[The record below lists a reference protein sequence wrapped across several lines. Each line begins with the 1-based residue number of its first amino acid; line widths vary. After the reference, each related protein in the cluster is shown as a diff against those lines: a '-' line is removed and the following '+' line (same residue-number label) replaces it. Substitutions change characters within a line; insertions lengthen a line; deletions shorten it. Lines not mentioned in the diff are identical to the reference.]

1 MIPMYIALGIF
12 FICGIYLLATW
23 KKETPLDKPFIV
35 AVVIAAAFCF
45 AAFCLSLENS
55 ANTDAEYEQ
64 LMLYK
69 EIVEETNDEAVRFD
83 FYQRV
88 QEWNENYIAWYELE
102 NSNWSDWTISDNK
115 YSENVGLIDFD
126 LRRG

>member
-1 MIPMYIALGIF
+1 MIPLYIALGIF

-23 KKETPLDKPFIV
+23 KKETPLDKPFFIAIIV
-35 AVVIAAAFCF
+35 ATAFCF
-45 AAFCLSLENS
+45 GTFIISLEGP

-88 QEWNENYIAWYELE
+88 QEWNEDYIAWYKLE

-115 YSENVGLIDFD
+115 YSENVGPIEFD

>member
-23 KKETPLDKPFIV
+23 KKKTPLDKPFMV
-35 AVVIAAAFCF
+35 AVAIAVAFCF
-45 AAFCLSLENS
+45 AAFLISLEGS
-55 ANTDAEYEQ
+55 ATTDTEYEQ

-88 QEWNENYIAWYELE
+88 QEWNENYIDWYERE

-115 YSENVGLIDFD
+115 YSENIGPIDFE
-126 LRRG
+126 LRRD